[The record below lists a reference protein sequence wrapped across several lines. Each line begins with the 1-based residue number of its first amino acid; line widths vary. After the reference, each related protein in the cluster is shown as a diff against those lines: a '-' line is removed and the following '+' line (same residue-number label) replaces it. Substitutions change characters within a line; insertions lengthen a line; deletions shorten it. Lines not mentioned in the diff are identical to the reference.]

1 MKKIVGYIVIV
12 LLFAGTIC
20 GVTFGIMYAQNEN
33 YIQENSSVI
42 EQAEELQEQI
52 SVLQNDK
59 NELILKVDNL
69 QSLNEENLITIENY
83 KIQVETLTT
92 EKTQKE
98 TELAEKNAYIV
109 ELETAK
115 SELENQAE
123 IDSEEINR
131 LNGLLSQ
138 ANTDKTNLQSEIDAK
153 IEEINLLTTAKT
165 QLEEK
170 NAELEN
176 TISTLEADKI
186 ELQNQITDL
195 QAQLKAYEDMNL
207 DEYYKLE
214 FVNSLTD
221 LIVSS
226 LYLKEG
232 SSFEIPVIEN
242 TKDTWFYGWSITEGS
257 DVVFDFS
264 NFEVDNDYTFYSVLG
279 ETVPVRFNDNEYCYY
294 FGKNLTIRD
303 ILVFDNRIDFSDEN
317 LELDLGENITLD
329 TVITD
334 LPTQKY
340 AFGSGDIYSEEEYV
354 LDAQIN
360 FKVNLLTSHYITGVD
375 YTTMSV
381 DKIDGLDKYSVN
393 FLSLNS
399 LNFTLT
405 SDEEGFTDTIEF
417 SSFQNNDAKVLSNR
431 IEYSTT
437 GTFSGHNFT
446 ITFGSFFTRNSY
458 GFNINFETLPS
469 GIDEITIENCSFEYR
484 LENSYISLLSGA
496 YGAEI
501 PDWQN

>member
-1 MKKIVGYIVIV
+1 MKKIVGYIVIIF
-12 LLFAGTIC
+12 LFAGTIC

-42 EQAEELQEQI
+42 EQAKELQEQI

-186 ELQNQITDL
+186 DLQNQITDL

-207 DEYYKLE
+207 TDYYKLE
-214 FVNSLTD
+214 FIDTSTD
-221 LIVSS
+221 LVVSS

-232 SSFEIPVIEN
+232 SNFEVPTIEQ
-242 TKDTWFYGWSITEGS
+242 TKDTWFYGWSTTENS

-279 ETVPVRFNDNEYCYY
+279 ETVPVRLNDNEKCYFY
-294 FGKNLTIRD
+294 GKNLTVKD

-317 LELDLGENITLD
+317 LELVLDSGITLD
-329 TVITD
+329 TPITELSTQGYQID
-334 LPTQKY
+334 L
-340 AFGSGDIYSEEEYV
+340 SGTTVYEYV
-354 LDAQIN
+354 LNAEI
-360 FKVNLLTSHYITGVD
+360 LLNIQATDTKYRISAGDSY
-375 YTTMSV
+375 MSV
-381 DKIDGLDKYSVN
+381 QTLDELSKYNVDFLGLKN
-393 FLSLNS
+393 I
-399 LNFTLT
+399 NFTLT
-405 SDEEGFTDTIEF
+405 SNEEGFTDNVEIKNLNSKNKTLF
-417 SSFQNNDAKVLSNR
+417 SNR

-437 GTFSGHNFT
+437 GTFAGYNFT
-446 ITFGSFFTRNSY
+446 ITFGNFFTRNGY
-458 GFNINFETLPS
+458 GINVNFETLPN
-469 GIDEITIENCSFEYR
+469 GINSISVENCSFIYE
-484 LENSYISLLSGA
+484 LENSYISLLSDAIGSELP
-496 YGAEI
+496 YE
-501 PDWQN
+501 QN

>member
-1 MKKIVGYIVIV
+1 MKKIVGYIVIIF
-12 LLFAGTIC
+12 LFAGTIC

-98 TELAEKNAYIV
+98 IELAEKNAYIV

-123 IDSEEINR
+123 IDSEEIDR

-165 QLEEK
+165 QLEEE

-176 TISTLEADKI
+176 TISTLEADKV

-207 DEYYKLE
+207 TDYYKLE
-214 FVNSLTD
+214 FVNSSTD
-221 LIVSS
+221 LVVSS

-232 SSFEIPVIEN
+232 SSFEVPVIEN
-242 TKDTWFYGWSITEGS
+242 TKDTWFYGWSTTE
-257 DVVFDFS
+257 DADIVFDFS
-264 NFEVDNDYTFYSVLG
+264 NFEIDNNYTFYSILG
-279 ETVPVRFNDNEYCYY
+279 ETVPVRLNDNEYCYY
-294 FGKNLTIRD
+294 YGKNLTVKD

-317 LELDLGENITLD
+317 LELALGSGITLD

-334 LPTQKY
+334 LPTQRY
-340 AFGSGDIYSEEEYV
+340 NNGSGVFSEEEYI
-354 LDAQIN
+354 LNAQIN
-360 FKVNLLTSHYITGVD
+360 FKVNLSRSHYSIEAND
-375 YTTMSV
+375 TTMPV
-381 DKIDGLDKYSVN
+381 YKINGLDKYSVN

-469 GIDEITIENCSFEYR
+469 GIDEIMIENLSFKYR
-484 LENSYISLLSGA
+484 LENSYISILSGA

>member
-1 MKKIVGYIVIV
+1 MKKIVGYIVII

-20 GVTFGIMYAQNEN
+20 GITFGIMYAQNEK

-52 SVLQNDK
+52 NVLQNDK

-69 QSLNEENLITIENY
+69 QSLNEENLTTIENY
-83 KIQVETLTT
+83 KIQVETLTI

-98 TELAEKNAYIV
+98 TELQEKNAYIV

-123 IDSEEINR
+123 IDQEEIDR

-138 ANTDKTNLQSEIDAK
+138 ANIDKTNLQSEISAK

-165 QLEEK
+165 QLEEE

-176 TISTLEADKI
+176 TIFSLEADKI

-195 QAQLKAYEDMNL
+195 QAQLKAYEGMNL

-214 FVNSLTD
+214 FVNSSTD
-221 LIVSS
+221 LVVSS

-232 SSFEIPVIEN
+232 SSFEVPVIEN
-242 TKDTWFYGWSITEGS
+242 TKDTWFYGWSTTEDS
-257 DVVFDFS
+257 DIVFDFS
-264 NFEVDNDYTFYSVLG
+264 NFEIDNNYTFYSVLG
-279 ETVPVRFNDNEYCYY
+279 ETVPVRLNDNEYCYY
-294 FGKNLTIRD
+294 YGKNLTVKD

-317 LELDLGENITLD
+317 LELALGSGITLD

-334 LPTQKY
+334 LPTQRY
-340 AFGSGDIYSEEEYV
+340 NNGSGVFSEEEYI
-354 LDAQIN
+354 LNAQIN
-360 FKVNLLTSHYITGVD
+360 FKVNDFTSHYITGVN
-375 YTTMSV
+375 YTSMPV
-381 DKIDGLDKYSVN
+381 FKIDGLDKYSVD

-437 GTFSGHNFT
+437 GTFAGHNFT
-446 ITFGSFFTRNSY
+446 IIFGSFFTRNSY

-469 GIDEITIENCSFEYR
+469 GIDEITIENLSFKYR

-496 YGAEI
+496 FGAEV

>member
-69 QSLNEENLITIENY
+69 QSLNEENLTTIENY

-123 IDSEEINR
+123 IDSEEIDR

-138 ANTDKTNLQSEIDAK
+138 ANTDKTNLQSEIDEK
-153 IEEINLLTTAKT
+153 TEEINLLTTAKT
-165 QLEEK
+165 QLEEE

-176 TISTLEADKI
+176 TISTLKADKI

-207 DEYYKLE
+207 TDYYKLE
-214 FVNSLTD
+214 FVNSSTD
-221 LIVSS
+221 LVVSS

-232 SSFEIPVIEN
+232 SSFEIPTIEQ
-242 TKDTWFYGWSITEGS
+242 TKDTWFYGWSTIENSG
-257 DVVFDFS
+257 VVFDFS

-303 ILVFDNRIDFSDEN
+303 ILVFDNRVDLSDEN
-317 LELDLGENITLD
+317 LELSLTNNVSLD
-329 TVITD
+329 TAITS
-334 LPTQKY
+334 LPTKMY
-340 AFGSGDIYSEEEYV
+340 SLGSGIYTKPEYV
-354 LDAQIN
+354 LDVQIN
-360 FKVNLLTSHYITGVD
+360 FNFNKAPSVYFFEEGD
-375 YTTMSV
+375 TTMAV
-381 DKIDGLDKYSVN
+381 ETIEGLDKYSVN
-393 FLSLNS
+393 FLSLKN

-405 SDEEGFTDTIEF
+405 SDKEGFTDTIEF
-417 SSFQNNDAKVLSNR
+417 SNFQNNEGKVFSNR

-437 GTFSGHNFT
+437 GSFAGYNFA
-446 ITFGSFFTRNSY
+446 ITFGNFFIRNGY
-458 GFNINFETLPS
+458 GFNINFETVPS
-469 GIDEITIENCSFEYR
+469 GINNIKLINCSFKYE
-484 LENSYISLLSGA
+484 LESSYITLLSGA
-496 YGAEI
+496 FGAEV
-501 PDWQN
+501 PDARV